1 MKLVLTFDQGGIGRC
16 LYSEL
21 INLPAI
27 GVLTI
32 SRATTIEFNP
42 TEQLWEVRDTGNQI
56 LYTNASR
63 QTCLE
68 WEHQHF
74 NQ

>member
-1 MKLVLTFDQGGIGRC
+1 MKLVLTFDQSGIGRC

-21 INLPAI
+21 INLTEI
-27 GVLTI
+27 GSLTI

-42 TEQLWEVRDTGNQI
+42 TEQQWEVKDTANQI
-56 LYTNASR
+56 LYTNACR
-63 QTCLE
+63 QTCLD